1 MKNLTTM
8 VTNTAEKMVGSKKLV
23 KYCGYCGK
31 ELEQLK
37 WGEEYYLSVYK
48 ACDCPESEKAKV
60 EEERARAEQQKAE
73 RIKNLYA
80 KSEMSKRARACR
92 FEDYQLTI
100 YNSEAYKICKDYA
113 ENFNK
118 IKNKPRN
125 GLFIVGECGV
135 GKSHVAF
142 ATANALIESEKRVI
156 CTSMIDLL
164 ADLRANFQNSATEA
178 NTLAKYSN
186 CDLLVLDDL
195 GKEKPTEWALQMMY
209 SIVDN
214 RYNNLKPIIV
224 TTNYTAGDLVKRFTI
239 NNDNATAS
247 AIIDRLYEMCQ
258 YLPITGESFRKR

>member
-1 MKNLTTM
+1 
-8 VTNTAEKMVGSKKLV
+8 MVGSKKLT
-23 KYCGYCGK
+23 KYCEYCGK

-37 WGEEYYLSVYK
+37 WGEDNYLSVYK
-48 ACDCPESEKAKV
+48 ACDCPESENAK
-60 EEERARAEQQKAE
+60 EQEERAKAE
-73 RIKNLYA
+73 KQRKERVDELYK
-80 KSEMSKRARACR
+80 KSAMSKRARACK
-92 FEDYQLTI
+92 FDGYQLNM
-100 YNSEAYKICKDYA
+100 YNSEAFKVCKDYG

-135 GKSHVAF
+135 GKSHIAF
-142 ATANALIESEKRVI
+142 ATANELIENEKRVI

-164 ADLRANFQNSATEA
+164 ADLRANFNNSETETK
-178 NTLAKYSN
+178 TLAKYSN
-186 CDLLVLDDL
+186 CDLLILDDL

-224 TTNYTAGDLVKRFTI
+224 TTNYTASDLVKRFTI
-239 NNDNATAS
+239 NSDSATAS